1 MNTQTAMIFPL
12 ETMDTLPG
20 DDSEARLSLRARMVG
35 MIERGEVQQSLAARQ
50 AGISAAALSTWL
62 RGEYKGDNGEVE
74 RKLARWLASS
84 ERRQEAI
91 SAAPSVPEWAPTP
104 TAKKIMNALHF
115 AQEAGDLAVIYG
127 GAGLGKTCTCE
138 EYQRRN
144 PNVWIAT
151 MAPDTARIYAALEEI
166 AEAANLRSIPVRASR
181 LRRELVKRFQGT
193 GGLLIIDEAQHLS
206 VDALESIRAI
216 HDATGVGLVLSGN
229 EKVYTAL
236 FGGSRAATFAQLYS
250 RVGKKVHV
258 TKTSAND
265 AAAYLAAAGL
275 QDKKLCAA
283 LVGIATKD
291 RNLRGM
297 VKVYRLAGMMARAAG
312 EPLQEKHV
320 KDAWNETGGSQ

>member
-1 MNTQTAMIFPL
+1 MNTQAAMIFPL
-12 ETMDTLPG
+12 ETMDIPPG
-20 DDSEARLSLRARMVG
+20 EEAEARRPLRARLVG
-35 MIERGEVQQSLAARQ
+35 MIERGEVQQSQAARQ

-62 RGEYKGDNGEVE
+62 REEYKGDNGEVE

-84 ERRQEAI
+84 ERRQEAA

-104 TAKKIMNALHF
+104 TAKKMLDGMHY
-115 AQEAGDLAVIYG
+115 AQASADAVIIYG
-127 GAGLGKTCTCE
+127 GAGLGKTCTCQ

-151 MAPDTARIYAALEEI
+151 MAPDTARIYPALEEI
-166 AEAANLRSIPVRASR
+166 AEAANLRSIPGRASQ

-206 VDALESIRAI
+206 VGALESIRAI
-216 HDATGVGLVLSGN
+216 YDSAGVGLVLSGN

-236 FGGSRAATFAQLYS
+236 FGGGRAATFAQLYG

-258 TKTSAND
+258 TKTTADD

-275 QDKKLCAA
+275 QDKKLRA
-283 LVGIATKD
+283 LLASIATKD

-297 VKVYRLAGMMARAAG
+297 VKVYKLAGIMARVAG

>member
-12 ETMDTLPG
+12 ETTDTPPREET
-20 DDSEARLSLRARMVG
+20 EARQPLRAHLVG
-35 MIERGEVQQSLAARQ
+35 MIERGEVQQSQAAKQ
-50 AGISAAALSTWL
+50 TGISAAALSTWL
-62 RGEYKGDNGEVE
+62 RGEYKGDNSEVE
-74 RKLARWLASS
+74 RKLSLWLASN
-84 ERRQEAI
+84 ERRQEARN
-91 SAAPSVPEWAPTP
+91 ATPTVPEWAPTP
-104 TAKKIMNALHF
+104 TAKKMLDGMHY
-115 AQEAGDLAVIYG
+115 AQASGDLAVIYG
-127 GAGLGKTCTCE
+127 AAGLGKTCTCE

-151 MAPDTARIYAALEEI
+151 MAPDTARIYPALEEI
-166 AEAANLRSIPVRASR
+166 AEAANLRSIPGRASR

-216 HDATGVGLVLSGN
+216 YDASGVGLVLSGN

-250 RVGKKVHV
+250 RVEKKVHV
-258 TKTSAND
+258 TKTTADD

-275 QDKKLCAA
+275 QDKKLRA
-283 LVGIATKD
+283 LLASIATKD

-297 VKVYRLAGMMARAAG
+297 VKVYKLAGIMARVAG

-320 KDAWNETGGSQ
+320 KDAWTETGGSQ

>member
-1 MNTQTAMIFPL
+1 MNIQAAMIFPL
-12 ETMDTLPG
+12 ETMETPPREEA
-20 DDSEARLSLRARMVG
+20 EARQPLRARLMG
-35 MIERGEVQQSLAARQ
+35 MIERGEVQQSQAARQ

-62 RGEYKGDNGEVE
+62 REEYKGDNGEVE

-84 ERRQEAI
+84 ERRQEARD
-91 SAAPSVPEWAPTP
+91 AAPSVPEWAPTP
-104 TAKKIMNALHF
+104 TARKIMDALHF
-115 AQEAGDLAVIYG
+115 AQASGDLAVIYG
-127 GAGLGKTCTCE
+127 GAGLGKTCTSE
-138 EYQRRN
+138 EYRRQN

-151 MAPDTARIYAALEEI
+151 MAPDTARIYPALEEI
-166 AEAANLRSIPVRASR
+166 AEAANLRSIPGRAAR

-258 TKTSAND
+258 TKTSADD
-265 AAAYLAAAGL
+265 AAAYLAATGL
-275 QDKKLCAA
+275 RDKKLRA
-283 LVGIATKD
+283 LLASIATKD

-297 VKVYRLAGMMARAAG
+297 VKVYKLAGIMARVAG